1 MALIN
6 CPECSK
12 SISDQSTACP
22 SCGFPTPRSTPPPLQ
37 QVNRNSNS
45 LVNSRQRKK
54 NSGCSGVTI
63 FLLII
68 IVVISYSLI
77 NGYNNYTER
86 AKRYSEEQSSQVE
99 ELPQTQESAF
109 DSSLTQIPM
118 LLSGSGEDGRYF
130 LISHSASYGIENVK
144 YIRRGNTSDS
154 YGEMEIDCAGNKMRK
169 TSSDNPEALV
179 SADLGDWYTPTPD
192 WTDQDIFNFICD

>member
-109 DSSLTQIPM
+109 DYSLTQIPM

-130 LISHSASYGIENVK
+130 
-144 YIRRGNTSDS
+144 
-154 YGEMEIDCAGNKMRK
+154 
-169 TSSDNPEALV
+169 
-179 SADLGDWYTPTPD
+179 
-192 WTDQDIFNFICD
+192 